1 MSPSPAVTPSSPSGC
16 PIASLAYAVCDWPL
30 NDHRNFEISC
40 SAESATYGNRWPE
53 PKNRL
58 LLYSQVCSSA
68 ETQVRWFTF
77 RYRVLETRHRVKTK
91 VTPAK
96 AATGVFFRSSGAE
109 L

>member
-1 MSPSPAVTPSSPSGC
+1 MLENDPR
-16 PIASLAYAVCDWPL
+16 YAFQDWPL
-30 NDHRNFEISC
+30 NYHKNFQISC
-40 SAESATYGNRWPE
+40 SAESATYENRGPE

-58 LLYSQVCSSA
+58 LLCSQVCSSA

-96 AATGVFFRSSGAE
+96 AAIVACTPPRVEAVGRP